1 MAAKELCSL
10 GFEEERLRRDEVRN
24 LRARPA
30 VFFGFREEEQSSRE
44 CERDARSG
52 GAKGCRFRLHGRG
65 AVEEDEEA
73 RHRSWSWY
81 ENALPCSRTGRSFC
95 ATIAK
100 LQMTR
105 LTPQPQHATTLS
117 P

>member
-1 MAAKELCSL
+1 VCNQSNAYTAMAAKELCSL

-73 RHRSWSWY
+73 RHKSWSGY
-81 ENALPCSRTGRSFC
+81 ENALEPLG
-95 ATIAK
+95 
-100 LQMTR
+100 
-105 LTPQPQHATTLS
+105 QPRKPENKTEPLGF
-117 P
+117 